1 MTLKERTDALASVP
15 VFAGLSRRSL
25 ERIAHIAKDLEL
37 PAGRVLIEPRAKGS
51 GMFVVLDGAVTVG
64 ARGNRARA
72 RAPHA
77 GRGANRARAGKDAGA
92 LPRDLTRRLPKDP
105 HRRAEGG
112 DPGAGDGGDAARVAA
127 VSAGRMGMSPRGLD
141 APAGASVLYES

>member
-64 ARGNRARA
+64 ARGNRARELG
-72 RAPHA
+72 P
-77 GRGANRARAGKDAGA
+77 GDIVGELA
-92 LPRDLTRRLPKDP
+92 LLTPEAVRT
-105 HRRAEGG
+105 
-112 DPGAGDGGDAARVAA
+112 ARVRAKTPVRCLAISRGDFRKILTDEPKVA
-127 VSAGRMGMSPRGLD
+127 VQVLETVATRLASPL
-141 APAGASVLYES
+141 